1 MLLKLKKFV
10 NPCLRR
16 GKPQIYSG
24 KLREYIPKEVSAR
37 RKNMQEPACA
47 RKNL

>member
-10 NPCLRR
+10 NACLRC
-16 GKPQIYSG
+16 GKSRIYLG
-24 KLREYIPKEVSAR
+24 KLQGYIPKEVSAR
-37 RKNMQEPACA
+37 RKNMQELACA